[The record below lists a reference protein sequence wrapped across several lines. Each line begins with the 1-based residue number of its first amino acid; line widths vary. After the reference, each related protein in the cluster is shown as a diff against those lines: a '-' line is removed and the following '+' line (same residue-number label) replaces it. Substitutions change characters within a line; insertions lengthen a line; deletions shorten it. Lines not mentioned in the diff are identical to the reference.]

1 MYSTKINLKILSTFL
16 IVIMFVISGFGKI
29 KDFKSTSAGLQQRFP
44 YGNLLPIELFQLSIF
59 GVIVLLLLGP
69 MILMANDIPYF
80 KRMAPSLLN
89 KLSQLVSVGLAI
101 FTVLATLLYHL
112 PPVGANFY
120 ATLKNT
126 SITGAFILLYLVHS
140 KQV

>member
-1 MYSTKINLKILSTFL
+1 
-16 IVIMFVISGFGKI
+16 MFVISGLGKI

-44 YGNLLPIELFQLSIF
+44 LGKLLPLKFFQLSIF

-80 KRMAPSLLN
+80 KRMAPSLLS
-89 KLSQLVSVGLAI
+89 KLAQLSSIGLAI

-112 PPVGANFY
+112 PPV
-120 ATLKNT
+120 
-126 SITGAFILLYLVHS
+126 S
-140 KQV
+140 KFLCYS